1 MSGISVRGV
10 LTSHIEGNV
19 WSPPSHR
26 ESLLRLASVPFLRR
40 NRTRDAVIDLPQVRE
55 VGKGRVCHKHAYAW
69 MIDVGFFPAVAGH
82 AHAWIFDWPSFAPS
96 LADSGGA
103 MEGCIKKF

>member
-1 MSGISVRGV
+1 MRGISVRGV
-10 LTSHIEGNV
+10 LTSHIGGNV

-40 NRTRDAVIDLPQVRE
+40 NRTRDAGLDLPRVRE

-69 MIDVGFFPAVAGH
+69 MIDVAPRSRDTLSRGFLIGP
-82 AHAWIFDWPSFAPS
+82 PS
-96 LADSGGA
+96 LRTSPTLA
-103 MEGCIKKF
+103 ELWRVV